1 MLRRRPSAAQ
11 PETGSQSCSPGAGP
25 HPDPDRAAGR
35 ARAAGLRARRMRRRQ
50 GRAASSGGA
59 RGRGGARR
67 GGVAVGLWLG
77 RGWERR
83 QLLRLPVKKA
93 ERTSSSR
100 CAFYARSCH
109 YRPGSSAPRP
119 RTAGGA
125 ARAPCCRVIMAAAL
139 PRGRAERGA
148 DSVAPC
154 LTGKEV
160 LPVFRDYSL

>member
-35 ARAAGLRARRMRRRQ
+35 ARAAGLRARRMRHRQ

-83 QLLRLPVKKA
+83 QLLRLPVKKRSELLPHA
-93 ERTSSSR
+93 
-100 CAFYARSCH
+100 ARSMPAAVTIGRA
-109 YRPGSSAPRP
+109 RPPRGPEQLAVPPAPRAAASSWRP
-119 RTAGGA
+119 LCPGA
-125 ARAPCCRVIMAAAL
+125 AQSGVLTVWLRA
-139 PRGRAERGA
+139 
-148 DSVAPC
+148 
-154 LTGKEV
+154 
-160 LPVFRDYSL
+160 